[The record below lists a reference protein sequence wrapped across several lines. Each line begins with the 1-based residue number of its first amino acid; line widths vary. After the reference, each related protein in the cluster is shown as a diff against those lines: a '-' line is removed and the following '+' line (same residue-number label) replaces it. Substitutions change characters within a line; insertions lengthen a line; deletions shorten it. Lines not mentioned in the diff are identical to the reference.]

1 MKKHLAILTIL
12 AAGAANTAICAD
24 IRGNISPRNVE
35 VTHRSDNTLCV
46 QFTMELDSLDMP
58 AGRAAIFTPVYT
70 AGGETV
76 AFPPVVVAGRKEII
90 AARRTGLY
98 EGMNVVQRHNGTE
111 QSIPYAAATAWEQW
125 MEEGQLILHE
135 DYCGCGLTTDGPQ
148 RLLAVTDFTPLPEPA
163 AVYLAPA
170 AEAVKMREAHGSAF
184 LDFPVNVTDIIPT
197 YRSNT
202 SELKKITGTIDLMRN
217 DPNTEISAIYIH
229 GFASPEGSYAN
240 NTRLAQGRAKALADY
255 VASLYSFPQEIFTV
269 TSTPENWAGLRE
281 AVVASTLPDRDALLA
296 VIDSPAEPDAREAT
310 LKRKHPASF
319 AVMKRDIFP
328 ALRRSDYTVRY
339 IVRPFTP
346 EETMRMIRTNPS
358 QVSQAELFAA
368 AGTLPPGSPEF
379 NELMELAVRMFPDDP
394 TANLNAAVTAIG
406 RGELKAAR
414 KYLDKAGDSPQATH
428 ALAIIAYNEGNLD
441 EALRLMEKSGVAPES
456 NLLMVRKAIA
466 RKNKNNN

>member
-1 MKKHLAILTIL
+1 MKRHLAILTII
-12 AAGAANTAICAD
+12 AAGAAHNALCAD
-24 IRGNISPRNVE
+24 IRGNVTPRNVE

-46 QFTMELDSLDMP
+46 RFTMELDSLEMP

-70 AGGETV
+70 SGSDTV

-90 AARRTGLY
+90 AAERA
-98 EGMNVVQRHNGTE
+98 GMYQDLEVVRRHNGTAQE
-111 QSIPYAAATAWEQW
+111 LPYSAATAWEQW
-125 MEEGQLILHE
+125 MEEGKLLLHE
-135 DYCGCGLTTDGPQ
+135 DYCGCGMTADGPQ
-148 RLLAVTDFTPLPEPA
+148 RLLAVTDFTPLPEPT

-184 LDFPVNVTDIIPT
+184 LDFPVNVTEIIPG

-202 SELKKITGTIDLMRN
+202 AELKKITGTIDLMRN
-217 DPNTEISAIYIH
+217 DPNTEIAAIAIH

-240 NTRLAQGRAKALADY
+240 NRRLAEGRAQALSEY
-255 VASLYSFPQEIFTV
+255 VRTLYDFPAGIFTV
-269 TSTPENWAGLRE
+269 TSTPENWQGLRE
-281 AVVASTLPDRDALLA
+281 MVEASSLPDRDALLE
-296 VIDSPAEPDAREAT
+296 IIGSDDDPDKREA
-310 LKRKHPASF
+310 LMRRKHPAAF
-319 AVMKRDIFP
+319 AVMKSDIFP

-346 EETMRMIRTNPS
+346 EETMRMVRTNPS

-368 AGTLPPGSPEF
+368 AGTLQAGSPEF

-394 TANLNAAVTAIG
+394 TANLNAAVNAIG
-406 RGELKAAR
+406 RGETEAAKR
-414 KYLDKAGDSPQATH
+414 YLTKAGDSPQATH

-466 RKNKNNN
+466 RKKMNNN